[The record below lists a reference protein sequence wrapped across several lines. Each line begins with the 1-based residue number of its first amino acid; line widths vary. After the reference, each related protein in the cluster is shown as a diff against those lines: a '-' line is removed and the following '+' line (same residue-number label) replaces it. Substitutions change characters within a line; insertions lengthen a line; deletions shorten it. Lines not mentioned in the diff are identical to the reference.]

1 MTARIRLLILLVIQF
16 ALLATASAESPAN
29 PVLADWNTPALSYT
43 VLGNGNAQRGY
54 LVKDTDLNQV
64 MSVTPKSG
72 GWARLV
78 APVSGEYSFSV
89 DTDQLQTSALTIYI
103 YRAEGDLEDLQQTDQ
118 LRYQKNSG
126 IVTQTI
132 GGVLTGET
140 IYWKEDAGGSSP
152 YLLMVSSVNWTSEK
166 QENAL
171 LPETVEYTAS
181 AADGG
186 ADTSDGLSGQPI
198 IDQTPRVGDKFLMG
212 WYEQDGNFDR
222 RERIEWTVLEVNES
236 KDMVLV
242 ISSKALDC
250 ILYHPTRAAVS
261 WKDSYI
267 RSWLM
272 WDFAYSALSM
282 EEQECILPTSVAGAT
297 DTVTMLDEKQ
307 IKKYKLDQ
315 NGCEV
320 SDYARY
326 YISPRVSVKDDRGC
340 WWVRM
345 DKSNDGYKNQF
356 VGRGGKVYGGSNR
369 GGNYTTSNDNG
380 VRPAMYLSLSA
391 LKQCRLGDDFSVVIG
406 TVVNASNPGI
416 RLSGVPVTINGLTF
430 VTNAQGKFFYSLDSG
445 TYHYSAQ
452 LDGYIPAEGDV
463 TVRAGKN
470 DLTIPMSRL
479 MAYNE
484 YRVVLTWGEYPYD
497 LDSHL
502 NGASKSGSNYHV
514 AYYHLQADGGDAL
527 LEWDDTT
534 SYGPETIHFI
544 AYPGESYVYS
554 IHDYTNRGSSISNW
568 MGNSGAKV
576 TVYRGNAEIGSFIVP
591 AGSGTVWHV
600 FRVDDNELTP
610 INAVGFCASPEAV
623 GVGIR

>member
-1 MTARIRLLILLVIQF
+1 MTRKNWLLVLLVILLT
-16 ALLATASAESPAN
+16 LLATASAESPAN
-29 PVLADWNTPALSYT
+29 PVLADWNTPALRYT
-43 VLGNGNAQRGY
+43 ASGNGNAQRGY
-54 LVKDTDLNQV
+54 LVKDTDLSQV

-72 GWARLV
+72 GWSRFV

-103 YRAEGDLEDLQQTDQ
+103 YRAEGDIEDLQQTDC
-118 LRYQKNSG
+118 LNYQQNSG
-126 IVTQTI
+126 IVTQVI
-132 GGVLTGET
+132 GGVLAGET
-140 IYWKEDAGGSSP
+140 IFWKEDAGGSSP
-152 YLLMVSSVNWTSEK
+152 YLLMVSSVDWTGEK
-166 QENAL
+166 QENAQ
-171 LPETVEYTAS
+171 LPETVDYVPAAAAGAS
-181 AADGG
+181 TG
-186 ADTSDGLSGQPI
+186 DGLTGQPI
-198 IDQTPRVGDKFLMG
+198 IDRTPQAGDTFLMG

-222 RERIEWTVLEVNES
+222 RERIEWTVLEVNEN
-236 KDMVLV
+236 KDRVLV

-272 WDFAYSALSM
+272 YDFAYSALSP
-282 EEQECILPTSVAGAT
+282 EEQECILPTVVAGAT

-307 IKKYKLDQ
+307 IKKYKLDE

-326 YISPRVSVKDDRGC
+326 YISPSVSVNNDHGC

-345 DKSNDGYKNQF
+345 DKSYDNYKNQF

-391 LKQCRLGDDFSVVIG
+391 LKQCRLGDDFSIVVG
-406 TVVNASNPGI
+406 TAVNASNPAV
-416 RLSGVPVTINGLTF
+416 RLSGVSVIINGRTF

-452 LDGYIPAEGDV
+452 LDGYIPAEGDI
-463 TVRAGKN
+463 TVRIGKN
-470 DLTIPMSRL
+470 DLTVPMSRV
-479 MAYNE
+479 MSYNE

-502 NGASKSGSNYHV
+502 NGAAKSGSVYHV
-514 AYYHLQADGGDAL
+514 AYYHLRADGGDAL

-544 AYPGESYVYS
+544 AYAGESYVYS

-576 TVYRGNAEIGSFIVP
+576 TVYRGNAEIGSFNVP
-591 AGSGTVWHV
+591 AGEGTVWHV

-610 INAVGFCASPEAV
+610 INTVGFCASPEAV